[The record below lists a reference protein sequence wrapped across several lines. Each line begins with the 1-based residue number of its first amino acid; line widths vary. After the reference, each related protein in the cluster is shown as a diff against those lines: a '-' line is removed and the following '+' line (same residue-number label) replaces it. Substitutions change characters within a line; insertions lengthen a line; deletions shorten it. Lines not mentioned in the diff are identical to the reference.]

1 MNYRTRWAYLRFTK
15 KVGDNIKIPMI
26 VLDACVGKGAGS
38 KILTEIEG
46 EVLELLI
53 SAEQGAYSINIFDD
67 LINYFCPDISYTD
80 ICYSDEIITK
90 EILMEVIKSI
100 QLKKFVN
107 FKDAFFD
114 KEIKKVFLRK

>member
-53 SAEQGAYSINIFDD
+53 SAEQGAYKINTFND
-67 LINYFCPDISYTD
+67 LKDYFCMEVDHGDTFYWD
-80 ICYSDEIITK
+80 DIITPN
-90 EILMEVIKSI
+90 ILKDVIKSI
-100 QLKKFVN
+100 QDKKFVN
-107 FKDAFFD
+107 FQESFFD
-114 KEIKKVFLRK
+114 KEVTTIL